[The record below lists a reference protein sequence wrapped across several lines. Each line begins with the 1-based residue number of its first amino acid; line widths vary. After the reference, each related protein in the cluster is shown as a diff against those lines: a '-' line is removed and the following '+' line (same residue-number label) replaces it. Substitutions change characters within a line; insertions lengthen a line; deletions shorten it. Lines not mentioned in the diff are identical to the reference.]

1 MYYAGAVAQSFS
13 TEDLFQVSED
23 DVVGV
28 TGAMLTGRFLIFSG
42 PKKPISNIDKLAN
55 ELGLAVCEELFV
67 PEIEADCVLTEDEKE
82 HGVALVGDVNGD
94 GIVTVVDA
102 LMLLRCALGTE
113 PTTAAAL
120 ANGDIDGDGV
130 LSAEEALAVMR
141 MAIQM

>member
-1 MYYAGAVAQSFS
+1 M
-13 TEDLFQVSED
+13 T
-23 DVVGV
+23 DVNGV
-28 TGAMLTGRFLIFSG
+28 TLSVGTYGEACGWFY
-42 PKKPISNIDKLAN
+42 KLNGEGNQPAAGTN
-55 ELGLAVCEELFV
+55 ALADGDVIELFYTDNN
-67 PEIEADCVLTEDEKE
+67 EAEGIVT
-82 HGVALVGDVNGD
+82 LVGDVNGD

-120 ANGDIDGDGV
+120 AYGDIDGDGV

>member
-1 MYYAGAVAQSFS
+1 MVLQAEREGDQPAAGTNALA
-13 TEDLFQVSED
+13 DG
-23 DVVGV
+23 DV
-28 TGAMLTGRFLIFSG
+28 I
-42 PKKPISNIDKLAN
+42 
-55 ELGLAVCEELFV
+55 ELFYTDNN
-67 PEIEADCVLTEDEKE
+67 EAEGIVT
-82 HGVALVGDVNGD
+82 LVGDVNGD

>member
-1 MYYAGAVAQSFS
+1 MKKLISAALAANGCTFDGDGYLLRSV
-13 TEDLFQVSED
+13 T
-23 DVVGV
+23 DVNGV
-28 TGAMLTGRFLIFSG
+28 TLSVGTYGEACGWFY
-42 PKKPISNIDKLAN
+42 KLNGEGDQPAAGTN
-55 ELGLAVCEELFV
+55 ALADGDVIELFYTDNN
-67 PEIEADCVLTEDEKE
+67 EAEGIVT
-82 HGVALVGDVNGD
+82 LVGDVNGD